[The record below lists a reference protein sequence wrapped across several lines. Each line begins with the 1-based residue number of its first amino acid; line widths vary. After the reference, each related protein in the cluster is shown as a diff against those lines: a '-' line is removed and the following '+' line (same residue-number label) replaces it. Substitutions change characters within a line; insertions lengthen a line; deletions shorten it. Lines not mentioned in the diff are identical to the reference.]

1 MDRVMDIFAGLAAI
15 AMVTTI
21 VSHKNTAN
29 IIKATG
35 SSYAGALQAAMGQ

>member
-1 MDRVMDIFAGLAAI
+1 MDIFAGIAAI

-29 IIKATG
+29 IIKSTG
-35 SSYAGALQAAMGQ
+35 SAYSSALQAAMGQ

>member
-21 VSHKNTAN
+21 VSHKNTAS
-29 IIKATG
+29 IIKSTG
-35 SSYAGALQAAMGQ
+35 QAYSNALGAAMGS